1 MRDPGEVSVLYRIDE
16 RRKRTFK
23 ELCLRLFLESILKLL
38 EKYVK
43 VEIDV

>member
-1 MRDPGEVSVLYRIDE
+1 MRDPGQVSVLYRIDE
-16 RRKRTFK
+16 QRKRKLK